1 MTHYVGLDVS
11 QKLTAIC
18 VVDDTGRR
26 LWRGQ
31 STSDPEQIERTL
43 RRHGGDKPRIGIET
57 GPMTPWLV
65 HELRGRGL
73 DVTCLDARRSKSVV

>member
-1 MTHYVGLDVS
+1 MIHYVGLDVS

-18 VVDDTGRR
+18 IVDDTGRR

-31 STSDPEQIERTL
+31 CMSDPEQIERAV
-43 RRHGGDKPRIGIET
+43 RRHAEEDARVGIET

-65 HELRGRGL
+65 HELRGR
-73 DVTCLDARRSKSVV
+73 